1 MSKNR
6 GTVTFVTDS
15 GDGLGPIRDLLEG
28 PFAKR
33 TVRSAYGALET
44 ASDGSDSDVLV
55 FEPAA
60 AQDLRDLHAAAI
72 AAQFEI
78 ARLAESRDED
88 TGRHLERTRE
98 YCRLLAVEVENAG
111 VELDRG
117 FADTIYNASPLH
129 DIGKIAIPDGVLC
142 KPGKLTDHEFEV
154 MKSHTVRGAETLQ
167 QVVNQFPKNPFLTM
181 VHDIVRSHHEKW
193 DGTGYPD
200 GLSGDAIP
208 LSARIMA
215 IADVYDALT
224 SKRPYKEPFPHD
236 RSREII
242 REGAG
247 THFDPALVQA
257 FLAIEDQI
265 ERVRDTLGDDDAT
278 HETRRWERAPQ

>member
-1 MSKNR
+1 MSKDR
-6 GTVTFVTDS
+6 ETVIVVGQAA
-15 GDGLGPIRDLLEG
+15 GDGASVRQALGDAYDVQGGKSAVAALDAVRDEGPRMLVFDPDGARELLEL
-28 PFAKR
+28 
-33 TVRSAYGALET
+33 RSAT
-44 ASDGSDSDVLV
+44 
-55 FEPAA
+55 
-60 AQDLRDLHAAAI
+60 I

-98 YCRLLAVEVENAG
+98 YCRLIATEYARQGGAADAAFAG
-111 VELDRG
+111 M
-117 FADTIYNASPLH
+117 IYDVSPLH

-154 MKSHTVRGAETLQ
+154 MKSHTVRGAETIE
-167 QVVNQFPKNPFLTM
+167 QVVSRFPDNAFYRM
-181 VHDIVRSHHEKW
+181 ARDVVRSHHEKW

-200 GLSGDAIP
+200 GLSRDTIP
-208 LSARIMA
+208 LAARVMA

-242 REGAG
+242 REGGG
-247 THFDPALVQA
+247 THFDPGLVKA
-257 FLAIEDQI
+257 FLAIEDRI
-265 ERVRDTLGDDDAT
+265 EGVREMFVDDDST
-278 HETRRWERAPQ
+278 HESRRWERAPQ